1 MTATEAQQALA
12 LLDRMDPARRSAAL
26 RFMEFL
32 LLEPASSAAAAAPPD
47 DELVTEEDRRRLRN
61 GHDWF
66 EGRGGKGIPMEEVLA
81 EFGLKV
87 EDFPLNK

>member
-32 LLEPASSAAAAAPPD
+32 LLDPASRAAAAAPPD
-47 DELVTEEDRRRLRN
+47 EEPVTEEDRRRLQN
-61 GHDWF
+61 GQACF
-66 EGRGGKGIPMEEVLA
+66 EDRGGKGIPIEEVLA
-81 EFGLKV
+81 EFGLKM

>member
-12 LLDRMDPARRSAAL
+12 PIDRMDPARRSAAL
-26 RFMEFL
+26 RFTEFL
-32 LLEPASSAAAAAPPD
+32 LLDRASSAAAAAPPE

-66 EGRGGKGIPMEEVLA
+66 EGGKGIPMEEVLA

>member
-1 MTATEAQQALA
+1 MIATEAQQALA

-32 LLEPASSAAAAAPPD
+32 LLDPVSGAVAAALPD
-47 DELVTEEDRRRLRN
+47 DEPVTEGDRGRLRD
-61 GHDWF
+61 GQAWF
-66 EGRGGKGIPMEEVLA
+66 EGRGGKGIPIEEVLG

>member
-1 MTATEAQQALA
+1 MTATEAQHALA

-32 LLEPASSAAAAAPPD
+32 LLDPASRAAAAAPPD
-47 DELVTEEDRRRLRN
+47 DEPVTEEDRRRLDN
-61 GHDWF
+61 GHAWF
-66 EGRGGKGIPMEEVLA
+66 EGRGGKGIPIEEVLA